1 MNYQSNNG
9 FNSALLINLQ
19 KQDPPSVSPPSLSPR
34 LNNQSENTSSIY
46 NYLPSDLI
54 TKIDT
59 LSPAQRDLSSSSQ
72 HMSDIEMK
80 SNEDKKSLSSY
91 NEDNDE
97 IVLNQYEDDI
107 KFYGDIGNELTQPGS
122 LSTNHK
128 SSTNSNNSTS
138 SASYIE
144 KMKMNFI
151 NNYNTASGR
160 KFSMPGW
167 MPQNAML
174 SFQGGN
180 ASQNIK
186 ISNPQKGK
194 KKSKKKKKKEKNEYT
209 IEMFGRRGWICE
221 HCNNFNYDSRHKCNR
236 CGIPKM
242 AKLINTGVNSNN
254 QIDSENNNHKG
265 DWCCHNC
272 GNINYAFRLVCNRCQ
287 VPKGEDTKVVPSM

>member
-1 MNYQSNNG
+1 
-9 FNSALLINLQ
+9 
-19 KQDPPSVSPPSLSPR
+19 
-34 LNNQSENTSSIY
+34 
-46 NYLPSDLI
+46 
-54 TKIDT
+54 
-59 LSPAQRDLSSSSQ
+59 
-72 HMSDIEMK
+72 MK
-80 SNEDKKSLSSY
+80 SNEDKKSFSSY